1 MARKKAR
8 SVKQKANDRRLGQ
21 MAKKRARKST
31 PKRRKAT
38 PRKTI
43 KRAKRRSPVA
53 RKKTRRSSSGGK
65 GSGFINKIPLLKN
78 KTVQRIGFGLGM
90 GSIAGII
97 ASKIPVP
104 IVQQNANIIST
115 GVAFATDPLAGVVK
129 LALSGGLGNLGGL
142 IGGNSNGQM
151 ADNGGFA

>member
-8 SVKQKANDRRLGQ
+8 SPAQKRNDKRLGQ

-31 PKRRKAT
+31 PKRRKST
-38 PRKTI
+38 VRKTI
-43 KRAKRRSPVA
+43 KRVTRRKPVAKR
-53 RKKTRRSSSGGK
+53 KTSRRSSSGK
-65 GSGFINKIPLLKN
+65 RKIIDKIPLLNN

-97 ASKIPVP
+97 ASRIPVP
-104 IVQQNANIIST
+104 AVQQNANLIST

-129 LALSGGLGNLGGL
+129 LALSGGLGQLGGL
-142 IGGNSNGQM
+142 LGGGGSSAPQT
-151 ADNGGFA
+151 NGGFA